1 MIGIQAFFIFRL
13 FMLSFRS
20 CFCDSCVLPSR
31 GKDPRKQQMRIHEGH
46 FLKSALNLD
55 LTLSNA
61 RSRQADAARIFFMVV
76 GAFCVEL
83 RPFYCNERISVPMS
97 YISLSGKRITSLL
110 VQRIPCYESFP
121 CPSP

>member
-1 MIGIQAFFIFRL
+1 M
-13 FMLSFRS
+13 
-20 CFCDSCVLPSR
+20 
-31 GKDPRKQQMRIHEGH
+31 
-46 FLKSALNLD
+46 KSALNLD

-97 YISLSGKRITSLL
+97 YIS
-110 VQRIPCYESFP
+110 
-121 CPSP
+121 PSDNEIAVYGLHGGGPGGGLGFGPGGGEVDLERYTVGTRPP